1 MGIRRGPN
9 IIQEGLVLSLDAG
22 NVRSYP
28 GSGTTLVDLG
38 SQKTNA
44 GLVNSPTF
52 NNAVPKNFA
61 LDGINDYIETP
72 NMSVTSTRTV
82 EVTYKLLS
90 TGQSWGPL
98 WRSDWKERIFPSNTV
113 IINSNG
119 TYYYLAGPQDNTN
132 IVTSTYSYS
141 GTSLKCYR
149 NGALTDSQTMDGA
162 MDSSTYYYAFGY
174 QCGGSSCLYSNVQ
187 IYSVRMYN
195 RQLSDT
201 EVLQNFNMTKTRF
214 GL

>member
-9 IIQEGLVLSLDAG
+9 IIREGLVFQIDPSSP
-22 NVRSYP
+22 RSYP
-28 GSGTTLVDLG
+28 GSGTAVYDLG

-52 NNAVPKNFA
+52 NSSTPKNFS

-82 EVTYKLLS
+82 EITYRLVT

-98 WRSDWKERIFPSNTV
+98 WRSDWRERIFPSTLVV
-113 IINSNG
+113 INANG
-119 TYYYLAGPQDNTN
+119 TYYYLNAPIDNTN
-132 IVTSTYSYS
+132 VTTVSYSYS
-141 GTSLKCYR
+141 GTSLKAYR
-149 NGALTDSQTMDGA
+149 DGELTDSQTMDGV
-162 MDSSTYYYAFGY
+162 MDSSTYYYTFGY
-174 QCGGSSCLYSNVQ
+174 QCGGSSCLFSNVE

-195 RQLSDT
+195 RQLTNS
-201 EVLQNFNMTKTRF
+201 EILQNYNMTKSRF
-214 GL
+214 GK